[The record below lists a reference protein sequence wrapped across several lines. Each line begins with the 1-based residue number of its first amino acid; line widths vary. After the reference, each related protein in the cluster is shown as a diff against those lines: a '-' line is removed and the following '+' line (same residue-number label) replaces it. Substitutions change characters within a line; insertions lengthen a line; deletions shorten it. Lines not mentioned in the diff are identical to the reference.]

1 MRTLITLIL
10 AILCSTS
17 IAFAEVLSGSQSD
30 YCTWTLDTETGVI
43 TISGSGAMQDGNRP
57 WDTYKSYVTSLI
69 IEDEV
74 TYVGAYVFYSYSNLA
89 SVTIGSGVTTI
100 GEYAFYECTSLTSI
114 TIPDNVT
121 SIGDWSF
128 RWCTG
133 LTSVTI
139 GSGVTYIGE
148 YSFEFCSSLT
158 SITIPDNVTTIGE
171 FAFAYCSILE
181 SVTIGSGVTSIGDY
195 AFNTYSTSIT
205 SVTCLATTPPS
216 CGSWVFSSDTYV
228 YTTATLYVT
237 STDYTTADVWKNF
250 ENIVLISESGNST
263 GISVNEK
270 LNSAICSV
278 DNAIVINTETAQTA
292 QVYSL
297 SGQLIVKQAIA
308 AGETTIGIPTGGVY
322 IVVLDEGTKAKV
334 SVK

>member
-1 MRTLITLIL
+1 MRTVITLIL

-30 YCTWTLDTETGVI
+30 YCTWSLDTETGI
-43 TISGSGAMQDGNRP
+43 LTISGSGAMNSSNRP
-57 WDTYKSYVTSLI
+57 WDTYRSYVTSLI

-74 TYVGAYVFYSYSNLA
+74 TNVGAYVFYDHSNLA
-89 SVTIGSGVTTI
+89 SITIGNSVTTI

-128 RWCTG
+128 TWCTG

-148 YSFEFCSSLT
+148 FSFRNCSSLT
-158 SITIPDNVTTIGE
+158 SITIPDNVTTIGQ
-171 FAFAYCSILE
+171 FAFAYCSNLE
-181 SVTIGSGVTSIGDY
+181 SVTIGSGVTSIGSY
-195 AFNTYSTSIT
+195 AFNTYTTSLT
-205 SVTCLATTPPS
+205 SVTCLAATPPS
-216 CGSWVFSSDTYV
+216 CGSFVFDSYTYT

-237 STDYTTADVWKNF
+237 STDYTTADVWKDF

-270 LNSAICSV
+270 LNSAIRSV
-278 DNAIVINTETAQTA
+278 DNAIVINTETAQTV

-297 SGQLIVKQAIA
+297 SGQLIVKQAVA
-308 AGETTIGIPTGGVY
+308 VGETSIDLSTGGVY
-322 IVVLDEGTKAKV
+322 VVVLDDGTKAKV